1 MQIKGETEMRDEKM
15 LTKKAKWTVTVIVA
29 IIVLNSI
36 SPVLASTN
44 NPTIADSEV
53 NAQVEA
59 VVPVSIEM
67 VDEAIEVLAGGLSNL
82 SPEQAEAFLRLYD
95 PSKSGEVDEK
105 FASTVVNNYKKI
117 RRALDGNINAV
128 YEPDSDMCEGKRL
141 YYTDLLKI
149 HVCPYFNGEDNM
161 DRKARV
167 LVHEMAHK
175 ALLVTDRH
183 YFRPTSKA
191 YLTLTPNG
199 SWAAQLPIVGKIFR
213 EIAHNDTLYHPDAY
227 AHFAVAVYTGDY
239 EKISG

>member
-1 MQIKGETEMRDEKM
+1 MRDEKM
-15 LTKKAKWTVTVIVA
+15 LTKKAKWTVTILVL
-29 IIVLNSI
+29 IIFFNGI
-36 SPVLASTN
+36 SPALAATTS
-44 NPTIADSEV
+44 PTTADAEV
-53 NAQVEA
+53 NAQVNA
-59 VVPVSIEM
+59 VAPVSIEM

-95 PSKSGEVDEK
+95 PSKSGEVDEE
-105 FASTVVNNYKKI
+105 FVSTVVNNYEKI
-117 RRALDGNINAV
+117 RRSLDGNINAV

-183 YFRPTSKA
+183 YFRTTSKA

-239 EKISG
+239 QAISGR